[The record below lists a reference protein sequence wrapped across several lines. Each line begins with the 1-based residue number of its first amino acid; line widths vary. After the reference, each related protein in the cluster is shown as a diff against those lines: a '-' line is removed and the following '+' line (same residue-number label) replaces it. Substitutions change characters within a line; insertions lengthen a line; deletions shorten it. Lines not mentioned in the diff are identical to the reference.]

1 MEGWLLPAVCAFLSS
16 LRAQTSQPTWR
27 FLVLQEARGLPRACL
42 WLSLG
47 RWNTCLGLDSS
58 CAGLLGQAPSVLGS
72 GSHRTPL
79 AAGIGLP
86 DPFWLVP
93 GATEWTP
100 LLLALQMGT

>member
-1 MEGWLLPAVCAFLSS
+1 MPVSGSPLADGIHAWVWTHLA
-16 LRAQTSQPTWR
+16 
-27 FLVLQEARGLPRACL
+27 
-42 WLSLG
+42 
-47 RWNTCLGLDSS
+47 
-58 CAGLLGQAPSVLGS
+58 AGLLGQAPSVLGS